1 MSGGS
6 HAPAQE
12 RQSAGS
18 GKSGKARRQQRTSR
32 TPEPKEIISGAGHPL
47 DPGVRRELESR
58 LGHDFSRVR
67 IHTDRDS
74 AALTELVGADAVT
87 VGEDVFFAEGRF
99 RPGTEDGRR
108 LLAHELLHTVQAP
121 NPLGALRAG
130 RDLGGVSLPQDAI
143 ERQAEEGAR
152 DSGEQ
157 RPEVSQ
163 RSATPGWLRYARV
176 DADQFRTERLDP
188 ATLADRLTAGILRS
202 LRGDPTDV
210 SGRVRQQ
217 LDRFAPELQ
226 TAVLDRL
233 EQRLPSSDY
242 GHVLDLVA
250 DSSRHDVG
258 TDTGQA
264 PEPVT
269 DAADRTQ
276 TDRDRARQDDQGR
289 QQHERDRAGDAEAE
303 KSGHEPGDR
312 HEGEGAE
319 KSEDKGGKHKGGPA
333 REGPAAGGNDADAPP
348 AADAAQQ
355 TAAAPV
361 AQPVVQAAAGAPV
374 AAEPVAQEP
383 VAAEP
388 AAPAPVQT
396 VGAPE
401 RTAEDV
407 RQQPVAGVRQ
417 QDPDRARKPQPG
429 VVRPEKVDAVAQAAD
444 SPLNKHGVLDDATAE
459 PREEERPEGLEPG
472 ADDTVDAAEPHDAA
486 EPVPPLPGPELAPG
500 DFLPA
505 TDLDVSGVPTADQLS
520 PDAQPAMPS
529 FPDPPATKAEQV
541 QAQRES
547 EPEDDDAPPEPAPAP
562 GRPTPAT
569 APAATGPDD
578 RTARDLQSGR
588 PAESEIGPDPDTE
601 ADHPEP
607 AAADPEPATPE
618 SHDPEPAA
626 DPRPSAAEH
635 DRRHGTEPPRAA
647 GHHAATP
654 VSGTPFHAAGAATAA
669 THGTGGDPASA
680 TALRSPAAE
689 QADAPGALGTPGAQ
703 PVADASLE
711 PGGGACAG
719 AQQPSTE
726 ADKPEGG
733 AGGCG
738 GGGGGA
744 AKEEQP
750 PAPPDVSGQDPAAAL
765 ATAGSLPPDQAEAT
779 LDGADGAVDR
789 TVGEQRTELQG
800 APPSVQRPSGAPST
814 QSGTPAEAAP
824 AAAVTD
830 RVERAG
836 PGSGAG
842 EQQKAED
849 RKVEGRNPAGQV
861 RQPNVADGASDQVSA
876 QDAQN
881 MQDAVDDVPSTDPSL
896 NVTVGPAPKVELTG
910 DADPK
915 QTDEQAGRL
924 KDHSAEILDVGRDDA
939 AKPMGE
945 DRIYPDVPQETLRGD
960 VPGGGTGKSA
970 AHPRTAGAGA
980 PGVAAVAQQER
991 GPQIQAAVGHGQ
1003 GQMGTAQTQH
1013 KQGESEAR
1021 KKNQADLDRTAD
1033 DNARQQTGE
1042 RGSAAEAAQQE
1053 RGRWRDEQDQ
1063 KISAADSDAGKE
1075 HTEKNR
1081 QILTKRD
1088 DTNKEVQGRQD
1099 SDNKQIQDNRKEAED
1114 KARKEKERKKEESS
1128 GWWGWVKSK
1137 AKAAFDAL
1145 LSAVTGI
1152 FDHFRDLINNVIS
1165 GFKGFVDRVI
1175 DAARD
1180 LAVGL
1185 ISKLADVLIS
1195 IGDVLLAAFPALR
1208 DKFRKAIEGLR
1219 DKAIAA
1225 VDALADTLKAAV
1237 NKLLDLLAAGLTAL
1251 LDAYEKALKA
1261 AIQFV
1266 RDKVMEAIEFARK
1279 AIAMMGQFA
1288 ALVGDI
1294 APDPGGWLS
1303 KLGSQALDGIQH
1315 HLWGAVKSAVRTWFD
1330 DKVQSVVG
1338 LTSTLLNILVKGC
1351 VSLKQVGRMA
1361 WEAVVAALPA
1371 MIVQIV
1377 VEKVVS
1383 MIVPAAGAILAIVQ
1397 GLMAAW
1403 GTISKII
1410 SAFGKFFAFLK
1421 AVKLGQGACL
1431 FAQAVAAG
1439 VVALLDFITNFLLQ
1453 KLKSVGKSV
1462 GTRLKAMA
1470 QKITAALGK
1479 VGRGARRGVGAAVN
1493 RARGALRGAA
1503 ETMRRPAVVHG
1514 PGAAGVAG
1522 HHPPSRPAHE
1532 PVRPRTPKGEPER
1545 AKAHE
1550 PEKAAPAREP
1560 ARKAKPVRSRAGA
1573 ALSRAKGVAKNALR
1587 KVASA
1592 ARTLGRK
1599 LKNSR
1604 VGRALAN
1611 GAKKVRDGFK
1621 RQRDRLKEW
1630 SGKRKQQRED
1640 RRKRES
1646 SPEAKEARLEQ
1657 IVARIKP
1664 RLLRLLDKGV
1674 PSPVLR
1680 SAMAGLRLWYR
1691 LTDLVRRGVGHFDIR
1706 ALLNPERTTVAGV
1719 ELDRDKLLR
1728 FIRQVA
1734 DEVQS
1739 SQRRREQ
1746 SQGIG
1751 YDEEGKKLNLKGTL
1765 QSTAIA
1771 GKLRKISLPDG
1782 GHRSL
1787 ETSDGHRAT
1796 VRQGFNSPRNQRVEQ
1811 KESDPALKLSDRY
1824 DDMFDGV
1831 SDEDQ
1836 QKVAGTMLADLRGQA
1851 PPQGAS
1857 IPGSQRIFLHT
1868 LGAVEEN
1875 RSPSDLVYRGLAYQ
1889 IGADADQLSEK
1900 QRQNGMANLHEA
1912 MKRLPLAPNGAQ
1924 GEARELNTRL
1934 DFETLQSGEGGNRL
1948 PPGNVARRMVTLGR
1962 KEGLTAKEVQ
1972 RLTGASQ
1979 ARFLTSHGVPPK
1991 ERAAARKTKRDK
2003 SQSDVARQEAAEKLA
2018 GWNSEHAKH
2027 AWAQAARSS
2036 EVRKTKGGE
2045 AMAEREVRFL
2055 QAWAATLELDF
2066 SSEGEPEK
2074 ALFDRIRERI
2084 HGIYGLTEP
2093 K

>member
-1479 VGRGARRGVGAAVN
+1479 AGRGARRGVGAAVN
-1493 RARGALRGAA
+1493 RARTSLKNAAAVLRGPGRQEVAPAGHPHDVPRGVPHGPRHA
-1503 ETMRRPAVVHG
+1503 EKPIRPERDQLKPGHQPEREPSRETAQKKPHEPAV
-1514 PGAAGVAG
+1514 
-1522 HHPPSRPAHE
+1522 RPK
-1532 PVRPRTPKGEPER
+1532 PQPRQKPK
-1545 AKAHE
+1545 
-1550 PEKAAPAREP
+1550 
-1560 ARKAKPVRSRAGA
+1560 RSRAGD
-1573 ALSRAKGVAKNALR
+1573 ALSRAKGAAKNALK
-1587 KVASA
+1587 KVGSA
-1592 ARTLGRK
+1592 AKALGRK
-1599 LKNSR
+1599 LRNSR
-1604 VGRALAN
+1604 LGKALAN

-1630 SGKRKQQRED
+1630 SGKRKRQRED

-1646 SPEAKEARLEQ
+1646 SPEAKEARLAN
-1657 IVARIKP
+1657 IIARIRPKIHS
-1664 RLLRLLDKGV
+1664 LLARGV
-1674 PSPVLR
+1674 ADRVLGAVLA
-1680 SAMAGLRLWYR
+1680 SIRLWYR
-1691 LTDLVRRGVGHFDIR
+1691 LTSLEKKGEPGVVIRATLNPGADVESGYKLTGEQIRELVRSVSQEILDRPDVTARAGQMLKAKVAAEHQHKGGGVDNILSTSGGPDIPATVKYLRERGDGLEMSTPDGAIEKIPSYDPRFKKEVYGVGSDGERVAEKDQPGHLNAVTHGVNKYNEVPDRLKPADFDNPRRLGISDQEFAMGMRSYVRNGALPGGWTQEQRDFIRSSHWLMFVRESARNYGNVGFSAMTTDLIMRGPQRGGISVHDAFSSYEGSGRIGARGMFPMSMEGAIQASRGVG
-1706 ALLNPERTTVAGV
+1706 E
-1719 ELDRDKLLR
+1719 E
-1728 FIRQVA
+1728 
-1734 DEVQS
+1734 
-1739 SQRRREQ
+1739 
-1746 SQGIG
+1746 
-1751 YDEEGKKLNLKGTL
+1751 EEGKKKGL
-1765 QSTAIA
+1765 RGTAKTRA
-1771 GKLRKISLPDG
+1771 ELKLR
-1782 GHRSL
+1782 
-1787 ETSDGHRAT
+1787 
-1796 VRQGFNSPRNQRVEQ
+1796 
-1811 KESDPALKLSDRY
+1811 ESDLAERWALAATEGVGIIGENLSNALQKGRKL
-1824 DDMFDGV
+1824 V
-1831 SDEDQ
+1831 SD
-1836 QKVAGTMLADLRGQA
+1836 
-1851 PPQGAS
+1851 
-1857 IPGSQRIFLHT
+1857 FL
-1868 LGAVEEN
+1868 LKF
-1875 RSPSDLVYRGLAYQ
+1875 YRFQ
-1889 IGADADQLSEK
+1889 
-1900 QRQNGMANLHEA
+1900 
-1912 MKRLPLAPNGAQ
+1912 
-1924 GEARELNTRL
+1924 
-1934 DFETLQSGEGGNRL
+1934 
-1948 PPGNVARRMVTLGR
+1948 
-1962 KEGLTAKEVQ
+1962 
-1972 RLTGASQ
+1972 
-1979 ARFLTSHGVPPK
+1979 
-1991 ERAAARKTKRDK
+1991 
-2003 SQSDVARQEAAEKLA
+2003 
-2018 GWNSEHAKH
+2018 
-2027 AWAQAARSS
+2027 
-2036 EVRKTKGGE
+2036 
-2045 AMAEREVRFL
+2045 
-2055 QAWAATLELDF
+2055 
-2066 SSEGEPEK
+2066 
-2074 ALFDRIRERI
+2074 
-2084 HGIYGLTEP
+2084 
-2093 K
+2093 